1 MKVRDLLPIVSP
13 ERILWVEGKDERGI
27 DVGTPGYL
35 NPETLE
41 LEIDLLYPAVVK
53 SLGGVNVIC
62 VRVKEIENG
71 EQK

>member
-13 ERILWVEGKDERGI
+13 ERTLWVEGKDERGI

-35 NPETLE
+35 NSETLE
-41 LEIDLLYPAVVK
+41 LEVDLLYPAVVK

>member
-13 ERILWVEGKDERGI
+13 ERTLWVEGKDERGI

-41 LEIDLLYPAVVK
+41 LEVALLYPAVVK

-62 VRVKEIENG
+62 VRVKENENG

>member
-1 MKVRDLLPIVSP
+1 MKVRDLIPIVSP
-13 ERILWVEGKDERGI
+13 ERTLWVEGKDERGI

-41 LEIDLLYPAVVK
+41 LEVDLLYPAIAK

>member
-1 MKVRDLLPIVSP
+1 MKVRDLIPIVSP
-13 ERILWVEGKDERGI
+13 ERTLWVEGKDERGI
-27 DVGTPGYL
+27 DVGTPDYL

-41 LEIDLLYPAVVK
+41 LEVDLLYPAVVK

>member
-1 MKVRDLLPIVSP
+1 MKVRDLIPIVSP
-13 ERILWVEGKDERGI
+13 ERTLWVEGKDERGI

-41 LEIDLLYPAVVK
+41 LEVDLLYPAVVK

-71 EQK
+71 ERK

>member
-13 ERILWVEGKDERGI
+13 ERTLWVEGKDERGI

-41 LEIDLLYPAVVK
+41 LEIDLLYPAIVK

>member
-1 MKVRDLLPIVSP
+1 M
-13 ERILWVEGKDERGI
+13 
-27 DVGTPGYL
+27 

-62 VRVKEIENG
+62 VRIKENEDA

>member
-1 MKVRDLLPIVSP
+1 MKVRDLIPIVSP
-13 ERILWVEGKDERGI
+13 ERTLWVEGKDERGI

-35 NPETLE
+35 KPETLE
-41 LEIDLLYPAVVK
+41 LEIDLLYPVVVK

-62 VRVKEIENG
+62 IRVKENEDA